1 MSLVRSVVVCR
12 QGRNLINGW
21 QLRRAAVPVC
31 FSARW
36 LGNCSSG
43 SKGDCH
49 NDTATDTDEHSA
61 ILKASLNFVPKLGWS
76 AAALAEGAGSLGLP
90 RPSMEMF
97 PRAGGELVEYFERQ
111 SNRELVAFLERLAVE
126 KQLQGSK
133 VIRPAVEHRLR
144 MIIPY
149 MDKWPQAMALKAFP
163 SNAPSSLESLCLLV
177 DDLWYGAGD
186 RSTDLNWYSKRA
198 ILAAVYSATELY
210 MVQDSSVDYQ
220 DTWDFLDRRL
230 QDTAAFSRSRRQVEE
245 SLLGGVELLSA
256 GLTTARNMLGLN
268 SQSR

>member
-1 MSLVRSVVVCR
+1 M
-12 QGRNLINGW
+12 
-21 QLRRAAVPVC
+21 PVC

-49 NDTATDTDEHSA
+49 NDTGALAPTPVRSPLLIIPLVPLATDTDEHSA

-126 KQLQGSK
+126 KQ
-133 VIRPAVEHRLR
+133 
-144 MIIPY
+144 
-149 MDKWPQAMALKAFP
+149 
-163 SNAPSSLESLCLLV
+163 
-177 DDLWYGAGD
+177 
-186 RSTDLNWYSKRA
+186 
-198 ILAAVYSATELY
+198 
-210 MVQDSSVDYQ
+210 
-220 DTWDFLDRRL
+220 
-230 QDTAAFSRSRRQVEE
+230 
-245 SLLGGVELLSA
+245 
-256 GLTTARNMLGLN
+256 
-268 SQSR
+268 